1 MMYMNKHTGNAMVE
15 TDHIRQSI
23 SDILT
28 TPKGSRVMRREY
40 GSLLFDLIDQAAN
53 AIGKMRLMAATVDA
67 LNRWESRIK
76 VKRVSVEPSM
86 SGKINIVIN
95 AKLTGSTG
103 DLTHTV
109 SVGAL

>member
-1 MMYMNKHTGNAMVE
+1 MMYMNRHTGNAMVE

-53 AIGKMRLMAATVDA
+53 AIGKMRLMAASVDA
-67 LNRWESRIK
+67 ITRWETRIK
-76 VKRVSVEPSM
+76 VKKVSVEASM
-86 SGKINIVIN
+86 SGKVNIVID
-95 AKLTGSTG
+95 ATLTGSAAEFT
-103 DLTHTV
+103 LTV
-109 SVGAL
+109 AVGAP